1 MDITLANHSLE
12 TAVFSSKDGNG
23 SPHVEHA
30 ESDCQFSMMMGI
42 ELSNDICSYP
52 NDTTWSLQKETPRRS
67 LGDSPLDNRPDEP
80 IVESGQEGA
89 FTIDNLFF
97 PDAKL
102 VVDKSVLF

>member
-42 ELSNDICSYP
+42 ELSNDICSYRMIQP
-52 NDTTWSLQKETPRRS
+52 GVCKKKLPGDHSGTVRSTIVRMSQSLK
-67 LGDSPLDNRPDEP
+67 
-80 IVESGQEGA
+80 
-89 FTIDNLFF
+89 
-97 PDAKL
+97 
-102 VVDKSVLF
+102 VDKRELLPSIISSSQTPNW